1 MFLERSIAWPKD
13 LVVYQQQR
21 QPPLRSKWSLN
32 VVLFGLVHMEEFV
45 FGSKPLGNTI
55 IKL

>member
-1 MFLERSIAWPKD
+1 MSLERSIAWPMD
-13 LVVYQQQR
+13 LVVYQQ
-21 QPPLRSKWSLN
+21 PPEPNHPLTDV
-32 VVLFGLVHMEEFV
+32 VVLFDLHIEEIV